1 MYLWVCNPQP
11 AWFGGHTGLPTLQH
25 HHNSHLKTGT
35 HWSFSVFSLPWLEQ
49 EHTGLSVSSASPGWN
64 RNTLETL
71 PRVLHKYSHYIQFRK
86 LIFGDVIVFSVLD
99 NSIQTKLSTSYFTSQ
114 AYHGWPAGT
123 GTHWK
128 LSHRSFIATI
138 IIFHHK
144 HFYFLVVL

>member
-1 MYLWVCNPQP
+1 MILTQ
-11 AWFGGHTGLPTLQH
+11 
-25 HHNSHLKTGT
+25 NSKSIFTKQVSEL
-35 HWSFSVFSLPWLEQ
+35 SFLLSTAYRSQQ
-49 EHTGLSVSSASPGWN
+49 EHTGPSVSSASPGWN
-64 RNTLETL
+64 RNTLETP

-128 LSHRSFIATI
+128 LSHRSVIATI